1 MDSLIQT
8 APAAI
13 VALDAEMRILI
24 WNPAAERIFGWKKEE
39 VLGGL
44 LPYVPE
50 EERSGSKAIHH
61 SALEGRIVSA
71 QEVRRIRKDG
81 SPVELSVSA
90 GIFRDQNGKVR
101 GTVAIMEDISE
112 RKRLDDELD
121 KEKGRFRL
129 LAEKSPLGIALI
141 GPENRYGYFNP
152 KFKELFGYTSEEI
165 STGRDWLERAF
176 PDPDYRAQVRSTW
189 EKDRKETGIDQARA
203 RIFKIRCKDALEK
216 WISINSVFLEDD
228 NQIIMYEDVT
238 HYMQAEEDSKRNA
251 DLQKVINS
259 LLGLSMEEVPLEA
272 ILNKAIDLI
281 LAVPWLVLESRGA
294 ILLVE
299 KDPQVLV
306 LKAQRGLNRILEEA
320 CSRVPFGRCICG
332 RAALK
337 KEIEFADRI
346 DERHDIRYEGM
357 IPHGHYCVPIL
368 FSDQILGV
376 INLYVKEGH
385 SRSSKEEEFLM
396 AVSQT
401 LAGIII
407 RQRTEKSLMESEE
420 RYRDLVESSRDLIS
434 IHDLKGQILWVNEEP
449 VKILGYKKE
458 DILKMNVRDILAL
471 DYRGE
476 FDNYLAA
483 LQSQGVARGLMM
495 IQTAQGENRIW
506 EYNNTLR
513 TEGLAEPIVR
523 SMARDV
529 TEQKSAEREVKKTLE
544 KLRKAIGGII
554 QVISQ
559 TVELRDPY
567 TAGHQRRVSELARA
581 IAQEMGLSAE
591 QVDGL
596 RMAGVIHDL
605 GKISVPAEIL
615 SKPIRLTDLEF
626 ELIKTHART
635 GYEILKDIDFPWA
648 IARMV
653 LEHHERINGSGYPQG
668 LKGEEILM
676 ESRILAVAD
685 VVEAIATHRPYR
697 PAHGIEVA
705 LEEITKNKG
714 ILYDPKVVEAC
725 LILFMEKGYK
735 LE

>member
-1 MDSLIQT
+1 M
-8 APAAI
+8 
-13 VALDAEMRILI
+13 
-24 WNPAAERIFGWKKEE
+24 
-39 VLGGL
+39 
-44 LPYVPE
+44 
-50 EERSGSKAIHH
+50 
-61 SALEGRIVSA
+61 
-71 QEVRRIRKDG
+71 
-81 SPVELSVSA
+81 
-90 GIFRDQNGKVR
+90 
-101 GTVAIMEDISE
+101 
-112 RKRLDDELD
+112 
-121 KEKGRFRL
+121 
-129 LAEKSPLGIALI
+129 
-141 GPENRYGYFNP
+141 
-152 KFKELFGYTSEEI
+152 
-165 STGRDWLERAF
+165 
-176 PDPDYRAQVRSTW
+176 
-189 EKDRKETGIDQARA
+189 
-203 RIFKIRCKDALEK
+203 
-216 WISINSVFLEDD
+216 
-228 NQIIMYEDVT
+228 
-238 HYMQAEEDSKRNA
+238 
-251 DLQKVINS
+251 
-259 LLGLSMEEVPLEA
+259 
-272 ILNKAIDLI
+272 
-281 LAVPWLVLESRGA
+281 
-294 ILLVE
+294 
-299 KDPQVLV
+299 
-306 LKAQRGLNRILEEA
+306 
-320 CSRVPFGRCICG
+320 
-332 RAALK
+332 

-346 DERHDIRYEGM
+346 DDRHDIRYVGM

-385 SRSSKEEEFLM
+385 VRSSKEEEFLM

-407 RQRTEKSLMESEE
+407 RQRTEKSLMESKE

-513 TEGLAEPIVR
+513 IEGLAEPIVR

-544 KLRKAIGGII
+544 KLRKAMGGTI

-559 TVELRDPY
+559 TVEMRDPY